1 MRPYR
6 LACAVALSAG
16 IARGEALRLSWDAE
30 DGCASRE
37 QIEAGVETVLGRPI
51 WELSSSWTRVEA
63 SAKRQGEEW
72 ELRVRVVGHD
82 GSVNERRLAAPTCAE
97 AGDAAIAVLSTSLT
111 AKPAEPAELEERPRE
126 RPFVPLVS
134 ARPAPATIRTTRAP
148 EQTREEDALTPFRI
162 SGSFGLDTSVL
173 DSTAPLLELRLGLEG
188 ARFAAYGLADVFA
201 AQTITLEGGF
211 AELGLWTAG
220 VLGCY
225 RWLGGGGDS
234 AWSSRGCVG
243 GELGRIT
250 ASGRGFSDARDDSA
264 TWGAFRAELDLG
276 LRLSRAIALRAAAG
290 GLAQVRTLYVAV
302 SPERVYE
309 TPALTA
315 RALLGVEAAF

>member
-1 MRPYR
+1 MRPYG

-51 WELSSSWTRVEA
+51 SELSSSWTRVEA

-72 ELRVRVVGHD
+72 ELRVRVVGRD

-97 AGDAAIAVLSTSLT
+97 AGDAAIAVLATSLT
-111 AKPAEPAELEERPRE
+111 AKPAEPVELEERPQE

-134 ARPAPATIRTTRAP
+134 ARPEPTRTKITRGV
-148 EQTREEDALTPFRI
+148 EESRVGELTPFRV
-162 SGSFGLDTSVL
+162 SASLGLDTSVL
-173 DSTAPLLELRLGLEG
+173 ESAAPLIELRLGLEG
-188 ARFAAYGLADVFA
+188 ERFAVHAFGAVLA
-201 AQTITLEGGF
+201 AQKITLEGGF
-211 AELGLWTAG
+211 AELGLWSAG

-225 RWLGGGGDS
+225 RWLGAGR
-234 AWSSRGCVG
+234 AATWSSRWCAG

-250 ASGRGFSDARDDSA
+250 ASGRGFSDARDDAALWAAS
-264 TWGAFRAELDLG
+264 RAELDVG
-276 LRLSRAIALRAAAG
+276 LRLSRAVVLRAAAG
-290 GLAQVRTLYVAV
+290 GLAQLRTLYVAV
-302 SPERVYE
+302 TPERVYE

-315 RALLGVEAAF
+315 RALLGLEAAF